1 MENCVV
7 WKIISRTHQGED
19 FVANDSES
27 EKRNILNYSR
37 NFPLINIKTS
47 AVAVFWVSPCIVLSL
62 PSRDT
67 LNNSQLNSIG
77 DWESYMA
84 SSDDLS

>member
-1 MENCVV
+1 MA
-7 WKIISRTHQGED
+7 D
-19 FVANDSES
+19 ASES

-37 NFPLINIKTS
+37 DFPLINIKTS
-47 AVAVFWVSPCIVLSL
+47 AVAVFWVSPCIVLGL
-62 PSRDT
+62 PSRNT
-67 LNNSQLNSIG
+67 LNNSQFNSNG

>member
-1 MENCVV
+1 MA
-7 WKIISRTHQGED
+7 D
-19 FVANDSES
+19 ASES
-27 EKRNILNYSR
+27 KKRNILNYSR
-37 NFPLINIKTS
+37 DFPLINIKTS
-47 AVAVFWVSPCIVLSL
+47 TVAVFWVSPCIVLGL
-62 PSRDT
+62 PSRDS

>member
-1 MENCVV
+1 MA
-7 WKIISRTHQGED
+7 D
-19 FVANDSES
+19 ASES

-37 NFPLINIKTS
+37 DFPLINIKTS
-47 AVAVFWVSPCIVLSL
+47 AVAVFWVSPCIVLGL
-62 PSRDT
+62 PSRNT
-67 LNNSQLNSIG
+67 LNNSQLNSNG

>member
-7 WKIISRTHQGED
+7 WKIISRTHQGVD
-19 FVANDSES
+19 FVADASES
-27 EKRNILNYSR
+27 KKRNILNYSR
-37 NFPLINIKTS
+37 DFPLINIKTS
-47 AVAVFWVSPCIVLSL
+47 AVAVFWVSPCIVLGL
-62 PSRDT
+62 HSRDS